1 MPAKR
6 ATKILITSINRY
18 GKNKKKEQ
26 DDYKQV
32 ANCIKDENSGYV
44 TIPVNIYMQITSTD
58 GTIRCCKQP
67 FRSNIK
73 KRIHNN
79 FEIIKRMLIEE
90 KKNILYV
97 AKWIR
102 IPYLRFCSILQDYM
116 KWIVDKKDKL
126 NERLREESNRMDNL
140 KFLIQMGIA
149 AYKGRWINTKI
160 ILDFVQKTNNDEGWK
175 PYKYSEVRRW
185 MINYMNYS
193 WRKANVRPPR
203 SLRAG
208 LEEDRIAFIKFV
220 NNLKTA
226 KFVIVYIDEWSFNS
240 STLPLYTWMKK
251 GEDASIVIRD
261 SNTRFNSIAAQW
273 ESNLY
278 FMIKDE
284 TSKEDDICQF
294 LILLKRQLE
303 LTIQKDQ
310 LKNRTVLI
318 MDNARIHRT
327 NKVTKLIKDL
337 KLIVFTIPPY
347 SPELNKIENTFGII
361 KNKLSFK
368 NLNIKQLKQLAI
380 EEIKNMKKL

>member
-1 MPAKR
+1 
-6 ATKILITSINRY
+6 
-18 GKNKKKEQ
+18 
-26 DDYKQV
+26 
-32 ANCIKDENSGYV
+32 
-44 TIPVNIYMQITSTD
+44 
-58 GTIRCCKQP
+58 
-67 FRSNIK
+67 
-73 KRIHNN
+73 
-79 FEIIKRMLIEE
+79 
-90 KKNILYV
+90 
-97 AKWIR
+97 
-102 IPYLRFCSILQDYM
+102 
-116 KWIVDKKDKL
+116 
-126 NERLREESNRMDNL
+126 MDNL
-140 KFLIQMGIA
+140 KFLIQMGVA

-160 ILDFVQKTNNDEGWK
+160 ILDFVQKTNNGEGWK

-220 NNLKTA
+220 
-226 KFVIVYIDEWSFNS
+226 IVYIDEWSFNS

-261 SNTRFNSIAAQW
+261 SNTRFNSIATQW
-273 ESNLY
+273 ETYLY
-278 FMIKDE
+278 IMIKDK

-310 LKNRTVLI
+310 LKSRTVLI

-337 KLIVFTIPPY
+337 KLKVFTIPPY